1 MSKVESEQN
10 PLLTASS
17 ATRECARLAVE
28 ISESALK
35 RAADRGELP
44 VQRTAGRGVRLFRLT
59 DVREFAR
66 ARRV

>member
-1 MSKVESEQN
+1 MSKVEPEQN

-17 ATRECARLAVE
+17 ATRECARFGVDL
-28 ISESALK
+28 SESALK

-44 VQRTAGRGVRLFRLT
+44 VQRTAGCGVRLFRLT

-66 ARRV
+66 TRQV